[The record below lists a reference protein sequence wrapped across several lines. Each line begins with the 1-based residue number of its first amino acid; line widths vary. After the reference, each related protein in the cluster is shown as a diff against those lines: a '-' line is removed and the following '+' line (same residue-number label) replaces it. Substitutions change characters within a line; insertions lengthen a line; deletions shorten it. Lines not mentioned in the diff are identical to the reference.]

1 MTDIKN
7 RTPSS
12 GSKVPPHP
20 EHSRRTGGG
29 GGFSVVFTVTTDLS
43 YDQRMIRICTS
54 LVNAGYKVLLVGRK
68 LKSSIPLS
76 NQPFMQKRVK
86 CFFEKGKLF
95 YAEYNIR
102 LFFYLLFKKIN
113 CIGAIDLDTILP
125 CYFASKIK
133 NAKRIYDAHELFCE
147 MKEIVT
153 RPAVYKL
160 WKRIERYTVPKFP
173 LGYTVN
179 QPIAD
184 EFEKMYGVHYE
195 VIRNIAL
202 LKEIAPAEKKEKF
215 ILYQGAVN
223 EGRSFETLIP
233 AFKDINCKLI
243 ICGDGNFMQ
252 QARQLVADNGLQDK
266 VIFKGKISPDELR
279 AFTQLAYIGITL
291 FENKGLSNYY
301 SLGNRFFDYLHAGI
315 PQLCVNY
322 PLYKEIN
329 DQLPIA
335 MLIDDLSPANIA
347 TQLNNLL
354 KNEVLYKELQQ
365 NCLKLRQTLNW
376 EHEEI
381 NLIQFYKKLLG

>member
-1 MTDIKN
+1 M
-7 RTPSS
+7 
-12 GSKVPPHP
+12 SK
-20 EHSRRTGGG
+20 TII
-29 GGFSVVFTVTTDLS
+29 FTVTTDLT

-54 LVNAGYKVLLVGRK
+54 LAKAGYNILLVGRK
-68 LKSSIPLS
+68 LNSSIPLS
-76 NQPFMQKRVK
+76 KQPFRQKRIS
-86 CFFEKGKLF
+86 CLFEKGKLF

-102 LFFYLLFKKIN
+102 LFFYLLLKKMD

-125 CYFASKIK
+125 CYFISQIK
-133 NAKRIYDAHELFCE
+133 KTKRVYDAHELFCE

-153 RPAVYKL
+153 RPVIYKL
-160 WKRIERYTVPKFP
+160 WKRIEGFTVPKFIN
-173 LGYTVN
+173 GYTVN

-184 EFEKMYGVHYE
+184 EFKKMYGVDYE

-202 LKEIAPAEKKEKF
+202 LKDIQPVEKKEKF

-233 AFKDINCKLI
+233 AFADINCKLI

-252 QARQLVADNGLQDK
+252 QASKLVAANNLEDK
-266 VIFKGKISPDELR
+266 VIFKGKIKPEELVLI
-279 AFTQLAYIGITL
+279 TQQAYIGITL

-329 DQLPIA
+329 GQLPIA
-335 MLIDDLSPANIA
+335 ILIDDLNSINIA
-347 TQLNNLL
+347 AQLNNLL
-354 KNEVLYKELQQ
+354 ANEVLYKELHQ
-365 NCLKLRQTLNW
+365 NCLAVRQTLNW
-376 EHEEI
+376 QNEEKK
-381 NLIQFYKKLLG
+381 LIQFYKKILG